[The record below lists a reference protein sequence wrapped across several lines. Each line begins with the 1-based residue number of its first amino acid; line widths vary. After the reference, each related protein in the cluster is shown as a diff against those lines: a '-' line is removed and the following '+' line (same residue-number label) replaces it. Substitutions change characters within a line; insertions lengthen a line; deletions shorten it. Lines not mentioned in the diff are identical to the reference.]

1 MLFVQTLRR
10 YIKSCTQKYLI
21 DPLIKILKI
30 LRNVALVFFCLFILG
45 FLIPEPRGI
54 PVKGATSADWN
65 PKSFWFE
72 PWGSSGVHKGLDIFA
87 RRGTPVLAPT
97 DLLIL
102 YRRVLS
108 KGGNVALGLG
118 PKWRLHYFAHMD
130 HVFVASGVFIGKGSE
145 LGTVGNSG
153 NARGKPAHLHY
164 SIFSLVPL
172 PWRIDGSTQGKLK
185 AFYLNPLAYF
195 KTRD

>member
-1 MLFVQTLRR
+1 MLLV
-10 YIKSCTQKYLI
+10 QKYRHYSKNYI
-21 DPLIKILKI
+21 VYPFIIILKA
-30 LRNVALVFFCLFILG
+30 LRGVLVVVFCLFVLG

-54 PVKGATSADWN
+54 PVQGASSADWN

-87 RRGTPVLAPT
+87 KKGTRVLAPT
-97 DLLIL
+97 SLLII
-102 YRRVLS
+102 YRRVLT

-130 HVFVASGVFIGKGSE
+130 RVFVAGGVFVGRGDE

-164 SIFSLVPL
+164 SIFSLLPM
-172 PWRIDGSTQGKLK
+172 PWRIDSSTQGKLK
-185 AFYLNPLAYF
+185 AFYINPLTYLKAI
-195 KTRD
+195 D